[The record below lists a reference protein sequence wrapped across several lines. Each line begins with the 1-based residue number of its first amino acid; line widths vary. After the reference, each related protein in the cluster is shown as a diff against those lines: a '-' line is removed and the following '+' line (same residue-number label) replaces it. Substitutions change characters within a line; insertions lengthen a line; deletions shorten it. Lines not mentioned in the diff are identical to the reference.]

1 MIRRVTTSPPV
12 RSVARAI
19 QLLQALNR
27 QPVSTVDVLHA
38 HTRFPK
44 STIVRML
51 RTFESLGIV
60 RHAPQHGAYFLTS
73 GVRTLSSGYHSEPMV
88 VEAAA
93 PLMDALTVRVGWPT
107 ALAVLEG
114 SVMVVRY
121 STIPLSPL
129 ALRHSTINMKL
140 SLASRAMGRA
150 FLAFC
155 APEQQDAL
163 LEMLAAS
170 AEPEDQPARAAASLR
185 ALLSEV
191 RQAGYATRDPQAGP
205 ASNTLAVPVF
215 DRHGVAASLGLT
227 FFASTM
233 KPEQAVE
240 KFLPDLQEVAQQ
252 VSARLQDLQAQA

>member
-1 MIRRVTTSPPV
+1 MIRRVRTSPPV

-19 QLLQALNR
+19 QLLQAMNR
-27 QPVSTVDVLHA
+27 QPVSTVDVLYA

-73 GVRTLSSGYHSEPMV
+73 GVRALSSGYHSEPVV

-114 SVMVVRY
+114 SAMVVRY

-129 ALRHSTINMKL
+129 ALRHSTIDMKL
-140 SLASRAMGRA
+140 SLASRALGRA

-155 APEQQDAL
+155 APEQQSAL

-170 AEPEDQPARAAASLR
+170 PEPEDQPARDTATFR
-185 ALLSEV
+185 TLLSEV
-191 RQAGYATRDPQAGP
+191 RAAGYATRNAQVNP

-233 KPEQAVE
+233 KPVQAVE
-240 KFLPDLQEVAQQ
+240 KFLPGLKAVADDVSVRLQE
-252 VSARLQDLQAQA
+252 LQGSG